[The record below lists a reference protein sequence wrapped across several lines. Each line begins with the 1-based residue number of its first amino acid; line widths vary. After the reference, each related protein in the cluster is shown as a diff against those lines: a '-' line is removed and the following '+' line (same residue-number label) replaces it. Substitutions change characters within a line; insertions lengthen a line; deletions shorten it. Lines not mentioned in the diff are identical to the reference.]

1 MASNLLRATQSRF
14 VTDSSGEQLPYFSF
28 LSCYTLP
35 MNKLHII
42 LGVIIFI
49 LSAVFGVVLY
59 KNKHPATEI
68 ISCPTDLMMCPDGS
82 PVGRTGPNC
91 EFGIC
96 KQELP
101 SYMEPLPE
109 EVASTTPVASTTN
122 TSTSK
127 SSTPR
132 SLVQTVVDSV
142 VEVVSKVTETL
153 GLTDKPTVVPTTQ
166 NNQTTSQNNQTPTSE
181 KNAVFNETRY
191 TVINGTIVD
200 ENGTV
205 IYTFPP
211 SSTSTNGWTT
221 HVVNVVPTNSVT
233 AIINSIPIVGQPGQ
247 FYISENSLGN
257 IEACE
262 FSNKVYILDIKTGEK
277 ILMYEENSQTAGSAI
292 SRSCT
297 SELYLLATEGEKLIL
312 KSHTVG
318 TGTTCEGTWSE
329 PEQTWYLDVTKL
341 EKGLRRYIIS
351 ATLYYKAENEEKNCR
366 LQYEATS
373 TPQNG
378 IGG

>member
-1 MASNLLRATQSRF
+1 M
-14 VTDSSGEQLPYFSF
+14 F
-28 LSCYTLP
+28 LCYTLP

-49 LSAVFGVVLY
+49 LSSIFGVVLY
-59 KNKHPATEI
+59 KNKHQTPVVEACPA
-68 ISCPTDLMMCPDGS
+68 DVMMCPNGTS
-82 PVGRTGPNC
+82 IGRSGPNC

-101 SYMEPLPE
+101 SYMEPLPAE
-109 EVASTTPVASTTN
+109 EA
-122 TSTSK
+122 
-127 SSTPR
+127 SSTPT
-132 SLVQTVVDSV
+132 SLSTTTNSSTRAPNQKKNIVKKVADAASALIDK
-142 VEVVSKVTETL
+142 VSETL
-153 GLTDKPTVVPTTQ
+153 GITQATQ
-166 NNQTTSQNNQTPTSE
+166 NAQVNQTSSPSSQNNQEPTSE
-181 KNAVFNETRY
+181 KSAIFNETRY
-191 TVINGTIVD
+191 TIVNDSIVD
-200 ENGTV
+200 ENGII

-211 SSTSTNGWTT
+211 STSVAGWTT
-221 HVVNVVPTNSVT
+221 HVVNVVPTNSV
-233 AIINSIPIVGQPGQ
+233 AAVINSIPIVGQPGQ

-277 ILMYEENSQTAGSAI
+277 ILMYEESNTTTGSSI

-297 SELYLLATEGEKLIL
+297 SELYLLATESEKLIL

-351 ATLYYKAENEEKNCR
+351 PTLYYKAETDEKNCR
-366 LQYEATS
+366 TLYEATTTS
-373 TPQNG
+373 EET

>member
-1 MASNLLRATQSRF
+1 
-14 VTDSSGEQLPYFSF
+14 
-28 LSCYTLP
+28 
-35 MNKLHII
+35 MNKLHVI

-49 LSAVFGVVLY
+49 LSSIFGVVLY
-59 KNKHPATEI
+59 KNKHQTPVVEA
-68 ISCPTDLMMCPDGS
+68 CPLDAMMCPDGTS
-82 PVGRTGPNC
+82 VGRSGPKC

-101 SYMEPLPE
+101 SYMEPIT
-109 EVASTTPVASTTN
+109 EVATTTSSST
-122 TSTSK
+122 K
-127 SSTPR
+127 SSGAP
-132 SLVQTVVDSV
+132 SANNKNSQPV
-142 VEVVSKVTETL
+142 VEKTIVKKVTETATELFEKVTEVL
-153 GLTDKPTVVPTTQ
+153 GINPVNQETQ
-166 NNQTTSQNNQTPTSE
+166 TQQSVANTSENNPPPTSE
-181 KNAVFNETRY
+181 KSALFNETRY
-191 TVINGTIVD
+191 TVQNGSIVD

-211 SSTSTNGWTT
+211 SVSSNGWAT
-221 HVVNVVPTNSVT
+221 HIVNVVPTNSVA

-262 FSNKVYILDIKTGEK
+262 FSNKVYILDINTGEK
-277 ILMYEENSQTAGSAI
+277 ILMYEENTTTGSNI
-292 SRSCT
+292 TRSCT

-341 EKGLRRYIIS
+341 ERGLRRYIIS
-351 ATLYYKAENEEKNCR
+351 AALYYKAEADEQTCR
-366 LQYEATS
+366 TQYES
-373 TPQNG
+373 PS
-378 IGG
+378 I

>member
-1 MASNLLRATQSRF
+1 
-14 VTDSSGEQLPYFSF
+14 
-28 LSCYTLP
+28 

-49 LSAVFGVVLY
+49 LSVIFGVVLY
-59 KNKHPATEI
+59 KNKHRTPIVE
-68 ISCPTDLMMCPDGS
+68 SCPADVMMCPDGTS
-82 PVGRTGPNC
+82 VGRSGPDC

-101 SYMEPLPE
+101 NYMEPLPVE
-109 EVASTTPVASTTN
+109 ESSTTSTAISTTSPN
-122 TSTSK
+122 
-127 SSTPR
+127 SSTQAPGQKKNI
-132 SLVQTVVDSV
+132 VKKVVDAASALV
-142 VEVVSKVTETL
+142 DKVSETL
-153 GLTDKPTVVPTTQ
+153 GISQ
-166 NNQTTSQNNQTPTSE
+166 ANQTTQANQTSSPLSQNNQEPTSE
-181 KNAVFNETRY
+181 KSAIFNETRY
-191 TVINGTIVD
+191 SILNDSIVD
-200 ENGTV
+200 ENGNI

-211 SSTSTNGWTT
+211 STSVAGWTT

-233 AIINSIPIVGQPGQ
+233 AVINSIPIVGQPGQ

-262 FSNKVYILDIKTGEK
+262 FSNKVYILDINTGEK
-277 ILMYEENSQTAGSAI
+277 ILMYEESNTTTGSSI
-292 SRSCT
+292 TRSCT
-297 SELYLLATEGEKLIL
+297 SELYLLATESEKLIL

-351 ATLYYKAENEEKNCR
+351 PTLYYKAESDEKNCR
-366 LQYEATS
+366 TLYEATT
-373 TPQNG
+373 TPEET

>member
-1 MASNLLRATQSRF
+1 
-14 VTDSSGEQLPYFSF
+14 
-28 LSCYTLP
+28 

-49 LSAVFGVVLY
+49 LSVVFGVVLY
-59 KNKHPATEI
+59 KNKHQTPVVTACPA
-68 ISCPTDLMMCPDGS
+68 DAMMCPDGTS
-82 PVGRTGPNC
+82 VGRTGPNC
-91 EFGIC
+91 EFAIC

-127 SSTPR
+127 SNAPKS
-132 SLVQTVVDSV
+132 VVKTVVDSV
-142 VEVVSKVTETL
+142 VEVVQKVTESL
-153 GLTDKPTVVPTTQ
+153 GLTDKPNVVVTTQ
-166 NNQTTSQNNQTPTSE
+166 INQTNTQNTQAPTSE

-200 ENGTV
+200 QNGTV

-211 SSTSTNGWTT
+211 SSTTADGWTT
-221 HVVNVVPTNSVT
+221 HIVNVVPTNSVT
-233 AIINSIPIVGQPGQ
+233 AIINSIPIIGQPGQ

-262 FSNKVYILDIKTGEK
+262 FSNKVYILDTKTGEK
-277 ILMYEENSQTAGSAI
+277 ILMYEENNSTAGSAI
-292 SRSCT
+292 ARSCT

-341 EKGLRRYIIS
+341 ENGLRRYIIS
-351 ATLYYKAENEEKNCR
+351 PTLYYRAENEEKDCR

-373 TPQNG
+373 TPQDG